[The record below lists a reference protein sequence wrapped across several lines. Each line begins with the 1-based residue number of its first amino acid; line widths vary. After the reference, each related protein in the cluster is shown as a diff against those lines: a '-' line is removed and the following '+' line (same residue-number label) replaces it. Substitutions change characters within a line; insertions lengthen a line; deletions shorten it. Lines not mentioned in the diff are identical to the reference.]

1 MNTVASVG
9 GLVAWGPDGMLQC
22 LLWCGGSCCCHSSV
36 RSMSWSELAVLLA
49 LPSLLASFAPIRRR
63 SQGRAP
69 LGAGLWRVPF
79 LTAGRGLPGG

>member
-1 MNTVASVG
+1 MLLPGLPPLWGVLGCCRAVGGVGLPGCCMNTVASVG

-49 LPSLLASFAPIRRR
+49 LP
-63 SQGRAP
+63 
-69 LGAGLWRVPF
+69 
-79 LTAGRGLPGG
+79 